1 MPNIGCSGT
10 AACLVTT
17 LMVGSVFYAPGQG
30 CHHRRGQ
37 LFFYVKVCRLPVW
50 QGTWAE
56 PLTPTKLSMLTQH
69 RRAQTRKAANCNKAQ
84 PIRGSNQQGSA
95 SSRAL
100 AIAAGSLPSAA
111 RAANGFKSKRWGVI
125 NRFHIWVSAHASGG
139 GRGRLASKHDVA
151 RYRQH
156 MQDSAAR
163 TKYNALARIA
173 ALARQ
178 GNASK
183 RRRSREDPLASE
195 LRRRRQNTKRAG
207 LPWHP
212 KAQRE
217 ALREERRSAH
227 SQEWHR
233 RRACAHK
240 AKSDAKSIHAAE
252 LDTLRA
258 FATDS
263 RVHGPISVFSPEL
276 QRCLLPFP
284 ASGGSAAFWWLP
296 DICTSTWQ
304 ELAKSMKHAAAEI
317 EQQWQVSHAT
327 LTAQGVPKIRP
338 ASEAERK
345 ARGCW
350 EAGRCMCKE
359 HMGHLRALKGRLDRL
374 LVNFMGPGSRKAG
387 VSPNRR
393 ALEDG
398 MVILRLL
405 PRLLPGLGAAGRWF
419 PIPLMALDPLRPT
432 FLKLDADH
440 DQGTVRISP
449 AFSTQRGHPVWL
461 TAWDAIESLDI
472 ESAWFAEFWIL
483 VATQGPLG
491 SLGPAAA
498 PRSIEATRLSQ
509 QELVKLWAGASNEK
523 VAPVTVVDSGSSSA
537 ESDGAESIVS
547 RPCKRRR
554 KEAEAEATISAV
566 AVPVPADPGPSNPTG
581 DVALVARIRSTKGV
595 EQFVQASN
603 GSNLKMLLTWR
614 KPGKGCTFGGVQATC
629 YQHEAQRCT
638 NQTCM

>member
-1 MPNIGCSGT
+1 MIMMNLILIQDLSNHSHIHSHRVVLRNIAQTNFKNARLKTPRKVLIPHLDLKIALPALGRNVQEALVLLGKQMLEHTSWESLQGLPIQPDSLASELCLRWRALSRAGACIHEMILTEQQRYPWKLFSCLADPQAATCVAEDADLCLGILDSLSQNHWARYPSAEQLMSQQSLVEIEAMAMLVHDNTALIERGHASSKRASRAKEQTIAQRMLDSSAERVIRRFRAMSSGW
-10 AACLVTT
+10 
-17 LMVGSVFYAPGQG
+17 Q
-30 CHHRRGQ
+30 GQ
-37 LFFYVKVCRLPVW
+37 LAREIW

-69 RRAQTRKAANCNKAQ
+69 RRAQTRKAAKCNKAQ
-84 PIRGSNQQGSA
+84 PIRGPNQQGSA

-156 MQDSAAR
+156 MQDSTAR
-163 TKYNALARIA
+163 TKYGALARIA

-183 RRRSREDPLASE
+183 RRRSRDDPLASE

-217 ALREERRSAH
+217 ALQEERRSAH

-240 AKSDAKSIHAAE
+240 AKSDAKSSHAAE

-284 ASGGSAAFWWLP
+284 ASGGAAAFWWLP

-304 ELAKSMKHAAAEI
+304 ELAKSMKHAAADI

-327 LTAQGVPKIRP
+327 LTAQGVPKIGPPQKPSGRH
-338 ASEAERK
+338 A
-345 ARGCW
+345 G
-350 EAGRCMCKE
+350 AGRRVGACARNTWGTFE
-359 HMGHLRALKGRLDRL
+359 L
-374 LVNFMGPGSRKAG
+374 SR
-387 VSPNRR
+387 
-393 ALEDG
+393 
-398 MVILRLL
+398 
-405 PRLLPGLGAAGRWF
+405 
-419 PIPLMALDPLRPT
+419 
-432 FLKLDADH
+432 
-440 DQGTVRISP
+440 
-449 AFSTQRGHPVWL
+449 
-461 TAWDAIESLDI
+461 
-472 ESAWFAEFWIL
+472 
-483 VATQGPLG
+483 VA
-491 SLGPAAA
+491 
-498 PRSIEATRLSQ
+498 
-509 QELVKLWAGASNEK
+509 
-523 VAPVTVVDSGSSSA
+523 
-537 ESDGAESIVS
+537 
-547 RPCKRRR
+547 
-554 KEAEAEATISAV
+554 
-566 AVPVPADPGPSNPTG
+566 
-581 DVALVARIRSTKGV
+581 
-595 EQFVQASN
+595 
-603 GSNLKMLLTWR
+603 
-614 KPGKGCTFGGVQATC
+614 
-629 YQHEAQRCT
+629 
-638 NQTCM
+638 